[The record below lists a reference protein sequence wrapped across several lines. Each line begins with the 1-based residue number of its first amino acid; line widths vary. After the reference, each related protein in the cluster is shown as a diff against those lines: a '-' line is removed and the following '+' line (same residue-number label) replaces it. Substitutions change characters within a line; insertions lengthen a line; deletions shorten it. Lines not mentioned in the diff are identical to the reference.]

1 MKKMFAV
8 FFGSLFVLAASL
20 PYAAAQDEGMDE
32 EAEIE
37 EVFEGGP
44 GMGMGPGGRP
54 GGGPG
59 MMQGQQ
65 GPMGGPGMGGPQ
77 QRQMK
82 VKVRK
87 TMRPG
92 MGEGRFGWDDG
103 DGGEEKV
110 LELIKKHDPAFH
122 GKLLKLR
129 ESAPAKYKVAMRM
142 SGRTLMMTKIDQD
155 PVLEKNSVRML
166 ALEYETREM
175 ALAYEKAKDSEK
187 AKIKADL
194 KKNLSELFDLR
205 LGNQEV
211 HVKRMEKDLD
221 RLKSQIEKRKSSK
234 AKLVEGRLE
243 QMTGEAVTW

>member
-8 FFGSLFVLAASL
+8 FFGSLFVFAASL
-20 PYAAAQDEGMDE
+20 PYAAAQDEGGDE
-32 EAEIE
+32 MEIE
-37 EVFEGGP
+37 EAFEGGP

-65 GPMGGPGMGGPQ
+65 GPMGGPGMMQ
-77 QRQMK
+77 QRQMN

-87 TMRPG
+87 TMRQ
-92 MGEGRFGWDDG
+92 GEGDFGWQEE
-103 DGGEEKV
+103 GGAEEKG
-110 LELIKKHDPAFH
+110 LALIKQHDPAFH

-142 SGRTLMMTKIDQD
+142 AGKTLMMAKMEQD
-155 PVLEKNSVRML
+155 PVLEKNAVRML
-166 ALEYETREM
+166 ALEYETRE
-175 ALAYEKAKDSEK
+175 LGLSYEKAKDSEK

-194 KKNLSELFDLR
+194 KKGLSELFDLR

-211 HVKRMEKDLD
+211 RVKRMEKDLA
-221 RLKSQIEKRKSSK
+221 RLKAQIEKRKSSK
-234 AKLVEGRLE
+234 AKLVDGRLE
-243 QMTGEAVTW
+243 QITGEAMTW

>member
-1 MKKMFAV
+1 MLAV
-8 FFGSLFVLAASL
+8 FFGSLFVFAASL

-32 EAEIE
+32 EIEIE
-37 EVFEGGP
+37 EAFEGGP
-44 GMGMGPGGRP
+44 GMGGPGGRQ

-59 MMQGQQ
+59 MGQGMGE
-65 GPMGGPGMGGPQ
+65 GPMGGPGAMGRD

-92 MGEGRFGWDDG
+92 MGQ
-103 DGGEEKV
+103 GGFDWQEQGGAEEKG
-110 LELIKKHDPAFH
+110 LALIKQHDPAFH

-142 SGRTLMMTKIDQD
+142 AGKTLMMAKMEQD
-155 PVLEKNSVRML
+155 PVLEKNAVRML
-166 ALEYETREM
+166 ALEYETRELG
-175 ALAYEKAKDSEK
+175 LAYEKAKDSDK

-194 KKNLSELFDLR
+194 KKGLSDLFDLR
-205 LGNQEV
+205 LGHQEV
-211 HVKRMEKDLD
+211 RVKRMEKDLA

-234 AKLVEGRLE
+234 AKLVDGRLE
-243 QMTGEAVTW
+243 QITGEAMTW